1 MARIVWN
8 RKAFEALRRSPGV
21 AADLR
26 RRADAIASAAGDG
39 FVAESGQG
47 RSRAR
52 AAVIATTYQARRRSA
67 ADNVLVRS
75 LDAGR

>member
-8 RKAFEALRRSPGV
+8 LKGFEALRRSPGV

-26 RRADAIASAAGDG
+26 RRAEAIASAAGDG

-52 AAVIATTYQARRRSA
+52 AVIIAASPKARRRNA
-67 ADNVLVRS
+67 ADNVLLRS